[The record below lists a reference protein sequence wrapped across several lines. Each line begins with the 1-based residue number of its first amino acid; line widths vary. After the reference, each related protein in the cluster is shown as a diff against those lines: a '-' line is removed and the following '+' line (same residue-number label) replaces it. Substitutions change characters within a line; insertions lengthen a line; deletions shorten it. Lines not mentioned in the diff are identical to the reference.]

1 MNFEN
6 AKNKLKE
13 YAQEHI
19 LDYYDELNDSQKEA
33 LLKQIDETDFSVTSK
48 VINGKAGG

>member
-33 LLKQIDETDFSVTSK
+33 LLRQIDETDFSVTSK
-48 VINGKAGG
+48 VINGKAED

>member
-19 LDYYDELNDSQKEA
+19 LDYYDERGS
-33 LLKQIDETDFSVTSK
+33 LKT
-48 VINGKAGG
+48 N

>member
-19 LDYYDELNDSQKEA
+19 LDYYDELKTHKKRLS
-33 LLKQIDETDFSVTSK
+33 
-48 VINGKAGG
+48 